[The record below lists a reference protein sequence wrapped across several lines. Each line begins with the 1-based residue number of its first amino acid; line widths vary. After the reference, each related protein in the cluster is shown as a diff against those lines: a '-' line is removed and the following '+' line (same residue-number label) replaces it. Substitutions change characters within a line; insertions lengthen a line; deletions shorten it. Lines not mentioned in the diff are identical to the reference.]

1 VGETGRSMKA
11 VELALTYD
19 DCCCEIAIAL
29 IDREGG
35 PQHGSYPETGFEE
48 VGRVSNGKSAC
59 RK

>member
-1 VGETGRSMKA
+1 MKA